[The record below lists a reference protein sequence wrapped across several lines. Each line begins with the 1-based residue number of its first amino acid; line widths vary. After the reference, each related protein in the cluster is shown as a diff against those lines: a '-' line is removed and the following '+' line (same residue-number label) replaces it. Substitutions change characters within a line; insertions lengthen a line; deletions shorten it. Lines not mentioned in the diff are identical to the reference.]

1 MISELNPDIPKNQK
15 YDDLL
20 KEFSDEIGILQ
31 RKAYQLNIP
40 IIIIFE
46 GWYDIFVGEIINRQL
61 LPLDPRGFDY
71 YFTDSPTSE
80 ENKKPFLTRFFQKI
94 PPKGKISIFDR
105 SWYMRGL
112 IEYLLNDK
120 DSCFCSNSSKKT
132 NFSAIMTE
140 TVDKDVIYTEKFD
153 SLITGINK
161 FEKTLTDNG
170 IHIIKIYFGARKE
183 KRLES
188 RKMWQ
193 KIVPYNIDKRSVEKI
208 YKKDISVLKEMVEQ
222 TNTPYAPWNLYFVKE
237 DIELSTL
244 QTMKII
250 IDQMKAITSF
260 KNNGPICIC
269 PIPENSPCESES
281 IPDHLKAVD
290 LTKSYSKKEYK
301 KKLKEYQE
309 ELFYAHYLLHLKN
322 KPMVLVFEGWDA
334 AGKGGGIKRIAQA
347 MNPRYYRVIPIGTP
361 TEVDLKYHY
370 LWRFMDGVP
379 SCGKTSVFDRSW
391 YGRVLVERVENFNT
405 EEEWKR
411 AYSEING
418 FEKAMINSGTIIIKF
433 WMQIS
438 KDKQYER
445 FKARSE
451 NPLKQW
457 KLTDEDWRNRE
468 KWNEYYDAVNEMIEK
483 TSSEDS
489 PWIIVESED
498 KYYSRIKILKTVV
511 ERIEKELGKEMK
523 TIDIF
528 KSKK

>member
-1 MISELNPDIPKNQK
+1 MISELNPDIPTNEK

-20 KEFSDEIGILQ
+20 KEFSDEIGVLQ

-40 IIIIFE
+40 IIVIFE

-80 ENKKPFLTRFFQKI
+80 ENKNPFLTRFFQKI

-120 DSCFCSNSSKKT
+120 NSCLCANSVKKT
-132 NFSAIMTE
+132 NFSAVMTE
-140 TVDKDVIYTEKFD
+140 TVDKDVIYTEKFHD
-153 SLITGINK
+153 LINTLNL

-170 IHIIKIYFGARKE
+170 VRIIKIYFGARKE
-183 KRLES
+183 KRIES

-208 YKKDISVLKEMVEQ
+208 YKKDISVLKEMIEQ
-222 TNTPYAPWNLYFVKE
+222 TNTPNAPWNLYFVKE

-244 QTMKII
+244 QTMKIL
-250 IDQMKAITSF
+250 IDQMKALISTREHELSC
-260 KNNGPICIC
+260 PC
-269 PIPENSPCESES
+269 PIPENSSCQLEV
-281 IPDHLKAVD
+281 IPDHLNTAD

-301 KKLKEYQE
+301 KKLKKCQK
-309 ELFYAHYLLHLKN
+309 ELFYAHYLLHLKS

-361 TEVDLKYHY
+361 TDVDLKYHY
-370 LWRFMDGVP
+370 LWRFMNGVP

-391 YGRVLVERVENFNT
+391 YGRVLVERIEKLNT

-411 AYSEING
+411 AYQEING
-418 FEKAMINSGTIIIKF
+418 FERAMTNSGVIIIKF

-438 KDKQYER
+438 KDKQYDR

-468 KWNEYYDAVNEMIEK
+468 KWDEYYDAVNEMIEK
-483 TSSEDS
+483 TSTEKA
-489 PWIIVESED
+489 PWVIIESND
-498 KYYSRIKILKTVV
+498 KYYARIKILRTVV
-511 ERIEKELGKEMK
+511 NRIKEELGEEIKE
-523 TIDIF
+523 INLPE
-528 KSKK
+528 